1 MSLDASIV
9 IPVKDENDQY
19 IDQCLESLRTLDYS
33 GSFEYLVIKGGN
45 RAQAR
50 NLGIKLANGEIVAFI
65 DSDCVA
71 PTDWLTKLVQNLRD
85 NNTLGGTG
93 GTNISPSQSPLLGK
107 AIDFVFASYLGSLGS
122 ASLHF
127 PAKPVFVSALAC
139 INSAFWKNDL
149 VTINGF
155 DEEYEL
161 CEDTNMSYKVRSLG
175 QRLLFDPKIL
185 VWHYRRDTVTR
196 FAKQFF
202 LYGMGRMRS
211 MLTNKDYTSKGSLIP
226 FAAGLIIVLSSF

>member
-1 MSLDASIV
+1 VCS
-9 IPVKDENDQY
+9 
-19 IDQCLESLRTLDYS
+19 
-33 GSFEYLVIKGGN
+33 
-45 RAQAR
+45 
-50 NLGIKLANGEIVAFI
+50 
-65 DSDCVA
+65 SD
-71 PTDWLTKLVQNLRD
+71 L
-85 NNTLGGTG
+85 
-93 GTNISPSQSPLLGK
+93 TNISPSQSLLLGK

-226 FAAGLIIVLSSF
+226 FAAGLIIVLSSFFWTLVPLVFFAVYLTTIFVKGIQGALKSKKTSFLLLVPALFAIEHVTYFFGMLYGVIKGKWTKPLGHCELLHHEIIRV